1 MLKYPTDRGPKVPD
15 TQETLRAVRDL
26 CGVTALWFKN
36 PWSTEIA
43 CGLRPWGPCQVDLNC
58 IISVDRS
65 GEPQEGG
72 SVPVDRIYQWDHSL
86 LHGLF
91 DGSSLLLLHGGSV
104 HFGHQGE
111 QGRDW
116 ELP

>member
-43 CGLRPWGPCQVDLNC
+43 CGVRPWGPCQVDLTL
-58 IISVDRS
+58 IRATDK
-65 GEPQEGG
+65 GA
-72 SVPVDRIYQWDHSL
+72 
-86 LHGLF
+86 LHGQGGV
-91 DGSSLLLLHGGSV
+91 DPPPLLSQPSV
-104 HFGHQGE
+104 GVFQ
-111 QGRDW
+111 
-116 ELP
+116 